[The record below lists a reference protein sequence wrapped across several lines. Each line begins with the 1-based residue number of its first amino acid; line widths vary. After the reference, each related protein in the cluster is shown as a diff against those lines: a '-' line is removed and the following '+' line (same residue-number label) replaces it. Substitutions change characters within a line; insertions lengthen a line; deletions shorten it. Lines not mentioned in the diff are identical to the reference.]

1 MLIPIQRTTTYPSGV
16 HRFVAYDT
24 SNNTLEALSSS
35 QPIEILKITNER
47 VFASN
52 ITIYGNLEFGEAPSI
67 LRQRLQVNP
76 LRKTFYVSNESCNE
90 FFLSTNGIFGGESS
104 NATVFLN
111 QMLLMNY
118 SPEYH
123 DYSVSYTHQII
134 EPNTEY
140 KITLTIP
147 AAFGDFVDITVF
159 PQLIQ
164 ESSPQAGNV
173 YQQVQLSYF
182 RPYVDGIAYTDGNV
196 GIGTSNLSLAK
207 LTVAGDIFPSSNL
220 AYDLG
225 SSNHNWRDLYLSGN
239 IKFNNTSLK
248 NNIQVSPVRQVFN
261 VQTDTQS
268 LFTVSMEGIY
278 GGEAS
283 NVNVFIGQH
292 LLNYYNSNIKDYD
305 LTILRNV
312 DPPITNYTI
321 SLTQPAVLGNYV
333 DITVFPQLLPES
345 TPQGFVY
352 QNVVLDADSF
362 TTFAKNGN
370 QIYYNN
376 GNVGIGTSTPTQKLH
391 VEGNALIRENAYI
404 GKNTSYVNNLIPSA
418 SGEINGVNI
427 GALNKRTRTSYAS
440 AINTVSTWTTRTSS
454 SNNSWQSVCWAPELS
469 LFCAVSITGTGDRV
483 MTSSDGIT
491 WTSRASAVNNDWNSV
506 CWSPELSLFCAVSS
520 SGTGDR
526 VMTSTNGVIWT
537 AGSSI
542 LNNGWQS
549 VCWASELS
557 IFVAVGINSGTGYCI
572 MTSSDGIT
580 WTPQTFTV
588 YNSWRSVCWAPEL
601 SLFVAV
607 SDDGD
612 NRVMISADGITWSI
626 QSAAINNLWKSVCW
640 SGELSLFVAVSTT
653 GTTQRVM
660 TSPDGITWTARTTPV
675 DNSWWNVCWAPE
687 LSIFV
692 AVGANAG
699 TANRIMTSP
708 DGIVWTSKTQPVNN
722 FWRSVCW
729 SPELSIFAAVSQTG
743 TNDLVMTS
751 AIGMPNSQ
759 SVVKALP
766 TQMMVNALGNVGIG
780 TVIPTQKLHIEGNIF
795 AKGNVTCSNI
805 NVIGDFV
812 TLNTI
817 TSNTEQMV
825 IENAG
830 TGPALKV
837 TQTGNNS
844 VAEFYD
850 KESGLAMIVANNGNV
865 GIGTNAP
872 SSALHVVG
880 TATANA
886 LTLGT
891 STLSTPSGSMP
902 MYACRAWVHFDG
914 TQASGYKAAGNVNT
928 VTRGTTGVYT
938 ITFITAMPSTNYTCI
953 VTFDGG
959 STSAVTSQPLI
970 TKNTSNVIIS
980 CFRAESGSS
989 TIRLAYNSTDVNVA
1003 IFS

>member
-47 VFASN
+47 VYTSN

-134 EPNTEY
+134 QPNTEY
-140 KITLTIP
+140 KITLTVP

-182 RPYVDGIAYTDGNV
+182 RPYPDGIAYTDGNV
-196 GIGTSNLSLAK
+196 GIGTSNISLAK
-207 LTVAGDIFPSSNL
+207 LTVGGDIFPSSNL
-220 AYDLG
+220 TYDLG

-248 NNIQVSPVRQVFN
+248 NNIQVTPVRQVFN

-268 LFTVSMEGIY
+268 LFTVSTEGIY

-352 QNVVLDADSF
+352 QNVVLDAASF

-376 GNVGIGTSTPTQKLH
+376 GNVGIGTST
-391 VEGNALIRENAYI
+391 
-404 GKNTSYVNNLIPSA
+404 
-418 SGEINGVNI
+418 
-427 GALNKRTRTSYAS
+427 
-440 AINTVSTWTTRTSS
+440 
-454 SNNSWQSVCWAPELS
+454 
-469 LFCAVSITGTGDRV
+469 
-483 MTSSDGIT
+483 
-491 WTSRASAVNNDWNSV
+491 
-506 CWSPELSLFCAVSS
+506 
-520 SGTGDR
+520 
-526 VMTSTNGVIWT
+526 
-537 AGSSI
+537 
-542 LNNGWQS
+542 
-549 VCWASELS
+549 
-557 IFVAVGINSGTGYCI
+557 
-572 MTSSDGIT
+572 
-580 WTPQTFTV
+580 
-588 YNSWRSVCWAPEL
+588 
-601 SLFVAV
+601 
-607 SDDGD
+607 
-612 NRVMISADGITWSI
+612 
-626 QSAAINNLWKSVCW
+626 
-640 SGELSLFVAVSTT
+640 
-653 GTTQRVM
+653 
-660 TSPDGITWTARTTPV
+660 
-675 DNSWWNVCWAPE
+675 
-687 LSIFV
+687 
-692 AVGANAG
+692 
-699 TANRIMTSP
+699 
-708 DGIVWTSKTQPVNN
+708 
-722 FWRSVCW
+722 
-729 SPELSIFAAVSQTG
+729 
-743 TNDLVMTS
+743 
-751 AIGMPNSQ
+751 
-759 SVVKALP
+759 
-766 TQMMVNALGNVGIG
+766 
-780 TVIPTQKLHIEGNIF
+780 PTQKLHIEGNIF

-872 SSALHVVG
+872 SSSLHVVG
-880 TATANA
+880 TATADA

-914 TQASGYKAAGNVNT
+914 TLASGYKAAGNVDT
-928 VTRGTTGVYT
+928 VIRGTTGVYT
-938 ITFITAMPSTNYTCI
+938 ITFITAMPSTNYACI
-953 VTFDGG
+953 VTFNGG
-959 STSAVTSQPLI
+959 ITSVVTSQPLI
-970 TKNTSNVIIS
+970 TKYTSNVIIS
-980 CFRAESGSS
+980 CFRAETGTS
-989 TIRLAYNSTDVNVA
+989 TVRLAVNSTDINVA